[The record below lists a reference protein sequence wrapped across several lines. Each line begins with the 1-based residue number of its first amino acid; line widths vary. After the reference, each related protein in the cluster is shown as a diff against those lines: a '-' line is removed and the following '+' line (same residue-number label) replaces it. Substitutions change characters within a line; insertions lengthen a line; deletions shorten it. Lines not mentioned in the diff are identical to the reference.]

1 MTTRLLQQIT
11 PPFSETNKRKM
22 RTLFKNGLGLARNT
36 SERVLANVIGVQP
49 RLLYNYLAE
58 DYNNYVRAE
67 NERILAQRAEATRR
81 RAEERRR
88 RLQIQRNIL
97 NSLPINE
104 IQTTFDYP
112 KNKFHI
118 RDHTYKFDPTIIPL
132 VLQAIIKET
141 TDIDVLTE
149 NAIRKMY
156 LQLLS
161 HTANNIYFRIW
172 LNGDNARVSTR
183 ILSFGEYTYEMFL
196 QDIAKMQ
203 QSEVSNSIFNIEF
216 TIQLRSI
223 PKGSGMLDTTDI
235 PQFLKKRN
243 GVTLI
248 YNDDEKCGQRCLVY
262 ADEKNLNNFKKD
274 CRKKGRENYF
284 DNKLKKLCDE
294 LEHYTSMAFTDF
306 EKYSELRHKQVV
318 VLGHDFSVLYET
330 EHKYFEKVYLFWD
343 GEKEHYHYIHNIN
356 SVRNDSSRNSKWCF
370 NCNKS
375 YRVDS
380 GAYSK
385 HKCVDNACYFC
396 KEIFETDELKQKH
409 FNDACVNKTWCRCS
423 SCNCWCPNSTC
434 RDKHTEKC
442 KGLRKR
448 CDECKKYV
456 DKDHFDKHICGEVY
470 CSVCDIHHQ
479 DDNHRC
485 WIQPLEKKEEK
496 ADDIYA
502 FDFESKFDKD
512 HRHIVNYCVVMKLYS
527 EEKFVCESIE
537 EFVKYVLSKKSSTF
551 IAHNGKA
558 YDTWLVHKYLIQQTN
573 KRPSKLILAGNKIM
587 YMKIGSI
594 RFIDSLNHIAQ
605 GLSAFPKIFGIAE
618 MKKGYFPY
626 TFNTD
631 ENQNY
636 IGQIP
641 PIEYYNP
648 DEMMEDKRKDFME
661 WYNKQNEYVYNFKK
675 ELDGYCCSDVDILK
689 RSMEIYID
697 EGIALNGLNP
707 IKCSTIASYAMKVY
721 RTNYLKK
728 DAICVL
734 KKDEYD
740 FCKRGFFGGRTEV
753 FQLHKKFE
761 KSDVEKGKYIDY
773 ADIQSLYPSVQYY
786 DQLPCGKPKWEED
799 VEYSKEYLENHFGY
813 YEVDIVCPK
822 NIHIPL
828 LPEKKDMK
836 LNFDLVNKNKAVYTS
851 IELLRAI
858 EIGYEIKKIY
868 KVLYFDRS
876 DDLFK
881 GYVRNFLKI
890 KAECSG
896 YDGDDIDEYIQRYY
910 DACGVLLEK
919 EKIKANKG
927 KKLLAKILLN
937 SLWGKFGQ
945 KDNMPTTE
953 YITDSSKWFR
963 MLRDN
968 NAGKITLQNENLID
982 VNTMYVQYVSNETAK
997 SSLNTT
1003 NVALAGFVTSQARL
1017 RLYKELYKLD
1027 KRVIYCDTDSIVY
1040 EHDDSKYN
1048 IPISDVLGGW
1058 ELETK
1063 KNVHITEFVG
1073 FAPKSYAYRCDDGKV
1088 DVKCKGVTLHYNN
1101 KKNVNFDSLIDLVY
1115 GKVDKLE
1122 TKKMEFIKGKEFI
1135 KTQYNIK
1142 EINFERPKFKREINT
1157 DNSTTARQ

>member
-1 MTTRLLQQIT
+1 MTTRLLQEAQ
-11 PPFSETNKRKM
+11 PPYSETIKRKM
-22 RTLFKNGLGLARNT
+22 RTLFRQGLGLARNA
-36 SERVLANVIGVQP
+36 SEATIANVIGVQP
-49 RLLYNYLAE
+49 RLLYNYLAQ

-67 NERILAQRAEATRR
+67 NERILAQRRR
-81 RAEERRR
+81 QAQERRR
-88 RLQIQRNIL
+88 RLQIQRNIV
-97 NSLPINE
+97 NALPINQ

-132 VLQAIIKET
+132 VQQST
-141 TDIDVLTE
+141 NIDVITE
-149 NAIRKMY
+149 NATRKMY
-156 LQLLS
+156 LQLLN
-161 HTANNIYFRIW
+161 HTSTNTYFRIW
-172 LNGDNARVSTR
+172 LNGDNARISTR
-183 ILSFGEYTYEMFL
+183 LLSFGEYTYEMFL
-196 QDIAKMQ
+196 QDIDKMQ

-216 TIQLRSI
+216 TIQLRTI
-223 PKGSGMLDTTDI
+223 PQGSGMLDTTDI

-243 GVTLI
+243 GITLI
-248 YNDDEKCGQRCLVY
+248 YNDDEKCGQRCLVC
-262 ADEKNLNNFKKD
+262 ADQKNLNNFKKD

-284 DNKLKKLCDE
+284 DNKLNKLCDE
-294 LEHYTSMAFTDF
+294 LKHYTSMSHEDF
-306 EKYSELRHKQVV
+306 NKYAQLRKRQVV
-318 VLGHDFSVLYET
+318 VLGHSFNVLYET
-330 EHKYFEKVYLFWD
+330 EHKYFYKVYIFWD
-343 GEKEHYHYIHNIN
+343 GEINHYHYIHDIN
-356 SVRNDSSRNSKWCF
+356 AATNDSSRNSKWCF

-385 HKCVDNACYFC
+385 HKCVDNTCYFC
-396 KEIFETDELKQKH
+396 KEKFDTDELKQKH
-409 FNDACVNKTWCRCS
+409 FHSPKWFNCD
-423 SCNCWCPNSTC
+423 SCNCFCPNASC
-434 RDKHTEKC
+434 YEKHIDKCKGKSWRCEKC
-442 KGLRKR
+442 K
-448 CDECKKYV
+448 KYILKEHKE
-456 DKDHFDKHICGEVY
+456 DHICGEIY
-470 CSVCDIHHQ
+470 CSVCNIHHQ
-479 DDNHRC
+479 DKKHRC
-485 WIQPLEKKEEK
+485 WIQPLEKKDEK
-496 ADDIYA
+496 EKDDIYA
-502 FDFESKFDKD
+502 FDFESKFDKE

-527 EEKFVCESIE
+527 EEKFICETIE

-558 YDTWLVHKYLIQQTN
+558 YDTWLVHKYLIQETN
-573 KRPSKLILAGNKIM
+573 KRPTKLILAGNKIM

-605 GLSAFPKIFGIAE
+605 GLSSFPKIFGIKE

-641 PIEYYNP
+641 PIEYFNP

-675 ELDGYCCSDVDILK
+675 ELDDYCCSDVDILK

-728 DAICVL
+728 DTICVL

-753 FQLHKKFE
+753 FKLHKKFE
-761 KSDVEKGKYIDY
+761 MSDVEKGKYIDY
-773 ADIQSLYPSVQYY
+773 ADIQSLYPTVQYY
-786 DQLPCGKPKWEED
+786 DQLPCGIPKWDED

-836 LNFDLVNKNKAVYTS
+836 LNFDLVDKDKAVYTS
-851 IELLRAI
+851 VELLRAV

-890 KAECSG
+890 KTECGG
-896 YDGDDIDEYIQRYY
+896 YSGDDIDEYIQRYY

-953 YITDSSKWFR
+953 YITDPSKWFR

-968 NAGKITLQNENLID
+968 NAGKITLQNETLFENG
-982 VNTMYVQYVSNETAK
+982 NTMYVQYVSNETAK

-1003 NVALAGFVTSQARL
+1003 NVALAGFTTSQARL
-1017 RLYKELYKLD
+1017 RLYQELYKLD

-1058 ELETK
+1058 ELEADEKTK
-1063 KNVHITEFVG
+1063 EAHIITEFVG
-1073 FAPKSYAYRCDDGKV
+1073 FAPKSYAFKTTKDYV
-1088 DVKCKGVTLHYNN
+1088 SVKCKGITLHYNN
-1101 KKNVNFDSLIDLVY
+1101 SKKINFDSLIDLVY
-1115 GKVDKLE
+1115 GKIDKLE

-1135 KTQYNIK
+1135 KTQYTIK
-1142 EINFERPKFKREINT
+1142 EINFERPKFKREINS
-1157 DNSTTARQ
+1157 DNTTTARQ